1 MELSFS
7 SPLLVLIGAW
17 ALAIGRRWDWQGE
30 GNRINIINYILN
42 HNVALAEWLRRVP
55 AKYMGFPRESS
66 NLSGDVTEFFGVLLV
81 FVRKLTRQVVHR
93 PSPNPKLYAAVSLR
107 NSF

>member
-1 MELSFS
+1 
-7 SPLLVLIGAW
+7 LIGAW
-17 ALAIGRRWDWQGE
+17 ALAIGRRWDWQEE
-30 GNRINIINYILN
+30 GNIINIINYILN

-81 FVRKLTRQVVHR
+81 FVSKVN
-93 PSPNPKLYAAVSLR
+93 PSGGPKGPAQSPKLYAAVSLR